1 MTRLIPGKTK
11 VSIELFK
18 GVTIGDV
25 IVGGIAM
32 MLLLLALIS
41 NLAWKFGVCI
51 GILVVAALLLVRMDE
66 QPNYIYFLHIL
77 SYLGYKRSFGRR
89 YSDKMLFEAGEGRIK
104 DAAFDELFTGES
116 VAGDVSPQKDKK
128 TLKAE
133 ARERKKEDK
142 LLKSRKTP
150 EEVKQA
156 ILEKRAQEAEEQQEA
171 RKSAAKAAS
180 GKTDAPIAEE
190 RELSKK
196 ERKQKEKERS
206 RQRKE
211 EDKLLKSK
219 HASEEEKEEIRA
231 RRAEE
236 SKAAMMRL
244 AEAKEEQK
252 HRDRMEDIIAF
263 TGIRDGVIEYLNGS
277 YYGAVLEI
285 DPVEFRFF
293 SEHRRANSIENC
305 LGRILRSIHAGY
317 SANIVKIDRPIMYDS
332 YRDREYTKLD
342 ALRESYENGVLSE
355 EELKARVEI
364 EYDRINDLNALCDET
379 RVITPFYYLVLF
391 ESDKRQLE
399 MQIRE
404 AEGLLRNGEMSV
416 RRLDDKGLAIFLKY
430 TNQIDFD
437 ERDVEKIRHEDLHL
451 WAQPDTV
458 DIKVRRVEVNHIITH
473 NFRVVNYPTLV
484 GDAYLAGVMS
494 IPGTKVVLKCRPM
507 DRAKAIRNIDHSLQE
522 LRGQWGATGVDSKRM
537 EIEEHLATLQELLTT
552 LQSDSE
558 SLMECNI
565 YITAYDIV
573 STRKDYRIPQPP
585 ASELPNVNEM
595 KKNVRRSW
603 QESGYRLNNMEFDQV
618 QAFIGSQVSAL
629 DPMAKQGRGIS
640 SNTVAACF
648 PWIFAHISD
657 EGGIMLGESDGVPVF
672 INFFRRDSERVNSN
686 MVIVGKSGSGKSYST
701 KSLLTNLAA
710 EDSKIFI
717 LDPENEYTELA
728 GNLHGQIIN
737 VGNAQ
742 YGRLNPFH
750 IITALD
756 DDEAGEGGPSGSYA
770 THLQFLEEFFRQIMP
785 DCEKDAME
793 YLNTLVDRMYL
804 DRDITPDTD
813 LSKLRPEDYPI
824 FDDLYDQVLSEY
836 QHVENQFTRDM
847 LRALMNYIAKFSTG
861 GRNANIWNGP
871 STVTTDENF
880 TVFNFQS
887 MLANRNTTIANA
899 QMLLVLKYI
908 DNEVI
913 KNRDY
918 NTKYKAQRKV
928 VVVIDEAHVFID
940 AKFPI
945 ALDFMFQ
952 LAKRIRKYNGM
963 QIVITQNIKDFV
975 GTEELARKST
985 AIINACQY
993 SFIFALA
1000 PNDMQDLVKLY
1011 EKAGGINENEQE
1023 QIVQAARGQA
1033 FAIMSPTSRSSF
1045 QIETAEGITDMFQER
1060 QYESH
1065 YFLGEQGAKNWED
1078 FVAESRELHDQALAE
1093 SGRSPR
1099 NMNLLDDDEDFD
1111 SQIDLSALDDEG
1123 EEEFS
1128 GGVRLDIVDEDR
1140 RDTGSGFVHF
1150 EIVDED
1156 DKADGDGADIHEAAD
1171 NSTPKGAESLRALD
1185 KQGIESLAG
1194 LDSIAGGAAVGLIAS
1209 ALDRVAEALERGG
1222 AIPASSSASVQTAQP
1237 VAAPVATAAA
1247 PAMAQ
1252 ASAAVAEAPG
1262 PAANAEMEARLR
1274 EMEERLRHMQ
1284 NMQEEKDEM
1293 IRILREQNELLR
1305 SAPTESAETEE
1316 PDTYDWESEDETERA
1331 EPLDEFEGELD
1342 FEVDWSVDEESGDSD
1357 EESDVSEEE
1366 SEEDTDFMSALCSY
1380 ASALAEMT
1388 VFERMRSDGET
1399 VLRITMDDLAK
1410 AIEAKHEKGSYF

>member
-11 VSIELFK
+11 VSVELFK

-32 MLLLLALIS
+32 AMLLLALVS

-51 GILVVAALLLVRMDE
+51 GVLLVAALLLIRMDE
-66 QPNYIYFLHIL
+66 QPNYIYILHIL
-77 SYLGYKRSFGRR
+77 SYLGYKRSFARH
-89 YSDKMLFEAGEGRIK
+89 YTDKMLIEVGEGRIK
-104 DAAFDELFTGES
+104 DAAFDELFRGDP
-116 VAGDVSPQKDKK
+116 VDGDVRPKK
-128 TLKAE
+128 SKKELRAE

-142 LLKSRKTP
+142 LLKSRRTP

-156 ILEKRAQEAEEQQEA
+156 ILEKRAEEAEEEQ
-171 RKSAAKAAS
+171 SAKKAAS
-180 GKTDAPIAEE
+180 VRTDEQSVAEPK
-190 RELSKK
+190 LSAK
-196 ERKQKEKERS
+196 ERKVAQKERARK
-206 RQRKE
+206 RKE

-219 HASEEEKEEIRA
+219 RVSDEEKDEIRA
-231 RRAEE
+231 RRDEE
-236 SKAAMMRL
+236 SKAAAIKM
-244 AEAKEEQK
+244 AAFKEEQK
-252 HRDRMEDIIAF
+252 HRERMEDIIAF
-263 TGIRDGVIEYLNGS
+263 TGIKDGCIEYLNKS

-317 SANIVKIDRPIMYDS
+317 SANIVKLERPIMYDS
-332 YRDREYTKLD
+332 YLDREYMKLE
-342 ALRESYENGVLSE
+342 ALRSSYENGVLSE

-364 EYDRINDLNALCDET
+364 EYDRINELLALCNDT
-379 RVITPFYYLVLF
+379 KVVAPFYYLALF

-404 AEGLLRNGEMSV
+404 AEGLLRNGELNV

-430 TNQIDFD
+430 SNQIDFD
-437 ERDVEKIRHEDLHL
+437 ERDVEKIRPEDLHL

-494 IPGTKVVLKCRPM
+494 IPGTKVVVKCRPM

-522 LRGQWGATGVDSKRM
+522 LRGQWSATGVDSKRL
-537 EIEEHLATLQELLTT
+537 EIETHLSTLQELLTT

-558 SLMECNI
+558 SLLECNI

-585 ASELPNVNEM
+585 ESELPNVNEM

-618 QAFIGSQVSAL
+618 QAFIGSQISAL

-657 EGGIMLGESDGVPVF
+657 EGGIKLGESDGIPVF

-686 MVIVGKSGSGKSYST
+686 IVIVGKSGSGKSYST

-728 GNLHGQIIN
+728 HNLHGQIIN

-756 DDEAGEGGPSGSYA
+756 DDEVGEGGPSGSYA

-804 DRDITPDTD
+804 DRNITPETD
-813 LSKLRPEDYPI
+813 LSKLSPEDYPI
-824 FDDLYDQVLSEY
+824 FDDLYDQVLAEY
-836 QHVENQFTRDM
+836 QHVDNQFTRDM

-975 GTEELARKST
+975 GSEELARKST

-1033 FAIMSPTSRSSF
+1033 FAIMGPTSRSTF
-1045 QIETAEGITDMFQER
+1045 QIETAQGITDMFQER
-1060 QYESH
+1060 EYQSQYFS
-1065 YFLGEQGAKNWED
+1065 GEQGAINWED
-1078 FVAESRELHDQALAE
+1078 FVAGSREAHDKAILSRWDQEEDIEEMATV
-1093 SGRSPR
+1093 SRSSVVFEEVNEEELGAAPKKPGVV
-1099 NMNLLDDDEDFD
+1099 LFEEEDEDEED
-1111 SQIDLSALDDEG
+1111 ADDAAK
-1123 EEEFS
+1123 
-1128 GGVRLDIVDEDR
+1128 RHNIL
-1140 RDTGSGFVHF
+1140 
-1150 EIVDED
+1150 DED
-1156 DKADGDGADIHEAAD
+1156 DGTGSHEADDDAALRGAASLRTLDNQGADA
-1171 NSTPKGAESLRALD
+1171 
-1185 KQGIESLAG
+1185 LAG
-1194 LDSIAGGAAVGLIAS
+1194 LDPVAGGAAVGRIVS
-1209 ALDRVAEALERGG
+1209 ALGRVAEALERGG
-1222 AIPASSSASVQTAQP
+1222 AIPAP
-1237 VAAPVATAAA
+1237 AAA
-1247 PAMAQ
+1247 SIQVPQPAA
-1252 ASAAVAEAPG
+1252 ASAMTGV
-1262 PAANAEMEARLR
+1262 PAAETDAWESTASTEMETRLR
-1274 EMEERLRHMQ
+1274 ELEERLAHMQ
-1284 NMQEEKDEM
+1284 DIQEQKDEM
-1293 IRILREQNELLR
+1293 IRILREQNDQLR
-1305 SAPTESAETEE
+1305 SAPPESAELEE
-1316 PDTYDWESEDETERA
+1316 SSDSEPSFEIDWSSDEIQNTDFAWDEDEDAGA
-1331 EPLDEFEGELD
+1331 EIAWDEGED
-1342 FEVDWSVDEESGDSD
+1342 AGAEIDRDTDEESG
-1357 EESDVSEEE
+1357 VFEEE
-1366 SEEDTDFMSALCSY
+1366 NDENVDFMSALISY
-1380 ASALAEMT
+1380 ATAVSDMT
-1388 VFERMRSDGET
+1388 VFERMRNDGET
-1399 VLRITMDDLAK
+1399 VLRITLDDLTK
-1410 AIEAKHEKGSYF
+1410 AINVKREKGSYF

>member
-11 VSIELFK
+11 VSVELFK
-18 GVTIGDV
+18 GVMIGDV
-25 IVGGIAM
+25 VVGGLAM
-32 MLLLLALIS
+32 AMLLLALIS
-41 NLAWKFGVCI
+41 NLPWKLGVCI
-51 GILVVAALLLVRMDE
+51 GVLIVAAILLIRMDE
-66 QPNYIYFLHIL
+66 QPNYIYILHIL
-77 SYLGYKRSFGRR
+77 SYFGYKRSFARR
-89 YSDKMLFEAGEGRIK
+89 FTDKMLIEAGEGRIK
-104 DAAFDELFTGES
+104 DAAFDELFTGGP
-116 VAGDVSPQKDKK
+116 VAGDVRAQKDKK

-156 ILEKRAQEAEEQQEA
+156 ILEKRAEEAEEE
-171 RKSAAKAAS
+171 KSAARAAS
-180 GKTDAPIAEE
+180 SRTNKEAEE
-190 RELSKK
+190 TPKLSAK
-196 ERKQKEKERS
+196 ERKRAEKERS
-206 RQRKE
+206 KKRKE

-219 HASEEEKEEIRA
+219 KVTEEEKEEIRA

-236 SKAAMMRL
+236 SKAAAIKM
-244 AEAKEEQK
+244 AEFKEEQK
-252 HRDRMEDIIAF
+252 HRERMEDIIAF
-263 TGIRDGVIEYLNGS
+263 TGIKDGFIEYLNGS
-277 YYGAVLEI
+277 YYGAAIEI

-317 SANIVKIDRPIMYDS
+317 SANIVKIERPIMYDS
-332 YRDREYTKLD
+332 YRDREYEKLD
-342 ALRESYENGVLSE
+342 ALRTSYENGVLSE

-364 EYDRINDLNALCDET
+364 EYDRINELLALCNET
-379 RVITPFYYLVLF
+379 RVVTPFYYLVLF

-399 MQIRE
+399 NQIRE
-404 AEGLLRNGEMSV
+404 AEGLLRNGELTV

-430 TNQIDFD
+430 TNQLDFD
-437 ERDVEKIRHEDLHL
+437 ERDVEKIRPEDLHL

-494 IPGTKVVLKCRPM
+494 MPGTKVVVKCRPM
-507 DRAKAIRNIDHSLQE
+507 DRAKAIRNIDRSLQE
-522 LRGQWGATGVDSKRM
+522 LRGQWSETGVDSKRL
-537 EIEEHLATLQELLTT
+537 EIETHLSTLQELLTT

-558 SLMECNI
+558 SLLECNI

-585 ASELPNVNEM
+585 DSELPNINEM

-629 DPMAKQGRGIS
+629 DPMAKEGRGIS

-657 EGGIMLGESDGVPVF
+657 EGGIKLGESDGVPVF

-804 DRDITPDTD
+804 DRGISPETD

-824 FDDLYDQVLSEY
+824 FDDLYDQVLGEY
-836 QHVENQFTRDM
+836 QHVDNQFTRDM

-975 GTEELARKST
+975 GNEELARKST

-1033 FAIMSPTSRSSF
+1033 FAIMSPTSRSTF
-1045 QIETAEGITDMFQER
+1045 QIQTAQGITDMFQER
-1060 QYESH
+1060 EYKSQY
-1065 YFLGEQGAKNWED
+1065 FFGEQGAENWED
-1078 FVAESRELHDQALAE
+1078 FVAGSREAHDEALAK
-1093 SGRSPR
+1093 SGRLPQR
-1099 NMNLLDDDEDFD
+1099 RDFLDDDEDLD
-1111 SQIDLSALDDEG
+1111 PLIDLSVLDDDESEDTG
-1123 EEEFS
+1123 EVFS
-1128 GGVRLDIVDEDR
+1128 GGVRLNILDEDEEDADDAAVR
-1140 RDTGSGFVHF
+1140 LN
-1150 EIVDED
+1150 ILDEN
-1156 DKADGDGADIHEAAD
+1156 EAAD
-1171 NSTPKGAESLRALD
+1171 SRDEEDTTLLKGAASLHALD
-1185 KQGIESLAG
+1185 VQGADALAG
-1194 LDSIAGGAAVGLIAS
+1194 LDFLGGGAAAGLIAS

-1222 AIPASSSASVQTAQP
+1222 TIPTPPPSSASNEQAVAAFAAT
-1237 VAAPVATAAA
+1237 AAPVA
-1247 PAMAQ
+1247 
-1252 ASAAVAEAPG
+1252 ASAMETGAGNTAVS
-1262 PAANAEMEARLR
+1262 AEMEARLR
-1274 EMEERLRHMQ
+1274 EMEERLLRMQ
-1284 NMQEEKDEM
+1284 DMQEEKDEM
-1293 IRILREQNELLR
+1293 IRILREQNAQLR
-1305 SAPTESAETEE
+1305 SAPPESAETEE
-1316 PDTYDWESEDETERA
+1316 PPAYEPVPEGEAELPEPTIEFAFEDELT
-1331 EPLDEFEGELD
+1331 DETK
-1342 FEVDWSVDEESGDSD
+1342 WSTDEESGAFED
-1357 EESDVSEEE
+1357 EG
-1366 SEEDTDFMSALCSY
+1366 EEDTDFMSALASY
-1380 ASALAEMT
+1380 AASLESMT
-1388 VFERMRSDGET
+1388 VFERMRNDGET
-1399 VLRITMDDLAK
+1399 VLRITVDDLARAIK
-1410 AIEAKHEKGSYF
+1410 AKREQGTYF

>member
-11 VSIELFK
+11 VSVELFK
-18 GVTIGDV
+18 GVMIGDV
-25 IVGGIAM
+25 VVGGLAM
-32 MLLLLALIS
+32 AMLLLALIS
-41 NLAWKFGVCI
+41 NLPWKLGVCI
-51 GILVVAALLLVRMDE
+51 GVLIVAAILLIRMDE
-66 QPNYIYFLHIL
+66 QPNYIYLLHVL
-77 SYLGYKRSFGRR
+77 SYLGYKRSFARR
-89 YSDKMLFEAGEGRIK
+89 FTDKMLIEAGEGRIK
-104 DAAFDELFTGES
+104 DAAFDELFTGGP
-116 VAGDVSPQKDKK
+116 VAGDVRAQKDKK

-156 ILEKRAQEAEEQQEA
+156 ILEKRAEEAEEE
-171 RKSAAKAAS
+171 KSAARAAS
-180 GKTDAPIAEE
+180 SRTNKEAEE
-190 RELSKK
+190 TPKLSAK
-196 ERKQKEKERS
+196 ERKRAEKERS
-206 RQRKE
+206 KKRKE

-219 HASEEEKEEIRA
+219 KVTEEEKEEIRA

-236 SKAAMMRL
+236 SKAAAIKM
-244 AEAKEEQK
+244 AEFKEEQK
-252 HRDRMEDIIAF
+252 HRERMEDIIAF
-263 TGIRDGVIEYLNGS
+263 TGIKDGFIEYLNGS
-277 YYGAVLEI
+277 YYGAAIEI

-317 SANIVKIDRPIMYDS
+317 SANIVKIERPIMYDS
-332 YRDREYTKLD
+332 YRDREYEKLD
-342 ALRESYENGVLSE
+342 ALRTSYENGVLSE

-364 EYDRINDLNALCDET
+364 EYDRINELLALCNET
-379 RVITPFYYLVLF
+379 RVVTPFYYLVLF

-399 MQIRE
+399 NQIRE
-404 AEGLLRNGEMSV
+404 AEGLLRNGELTV

-430 TNQIDFD
+430 TNQLDFD
-437 ERDVEKIRHEDLHL
+437 ERDVEKIRPEDLHL

-494 IPGTKVVLKCRPM
+494 MPGTKVVVKCRPM

-522 LRGQWGATGVDSKRM
+522 LRGQWSETGVDSKRL
-537 EIEEHLATLQELLTT
+537 EIETHLSTLQELLTT

-558 SLMECNI
+558 SLLECNI

-585 ASELPNVNEM
+585 DSELPNINEM

-629 DPMAKQGRGIS
+629 DPMAKEGRGIS

-657 EGGIMLGESDGVPVF
+657 EGGIKLGESDGVPVF

-804 DRDITPDTD
+804 DRGISPETD

-824 FDDLYDQVLSEY
+824 FDDLYDQVLGEY
-836 QHVENQFTRDM
+836 QHVDNQFTRDM

-975 GTEELARKST
+975 GNEELARKST

-1033 FAIMSPTSRSSF
+1033 FAIMSPTSRSTF
-1045 QIETAEGITDMFQER
+1045 QIQTAQGITDMFQER
-1060 QYESH
+1060 EYKSQY
-1065 YFLGEQGAKNWED
+1065 FFGEQGAENWED
-1078 FVAESRELHDQALAE
+1078 FVAGSREAHDEALAK
-1093 SGRSPR
+1093 SGRLPQR
-1099 NMNLLDDDEDFD
+1099 RDFLDDDEDLD
-1111 SQIDLSALDDEG
+1111 PLIDLSVLDDDESEDTG
-1123 EEEFS
+1123 EVFS
-1128 GGVRLDIVDEDR
+1128 GGVRLNILDEDEEDADDAAVR
-1140 RDTGSGFVHF
+1140 LN
-1150 EIVDED
+1150 ILDED
-1156 DKADGDGADIHEAAD
+1156 EAAD
-1171 NSTPKGAESLRALD
+1171 SRDEEDATLRGAASLHALD
-1185 KQGIESLAG
+1185 VQGADALAG
-1194 LDSIAGGAAVGLIAS
+1194 LDSLGGGAAAGLIAS
-1209 ALDRVAEALERGG
+1209 ALGRVAEALERGG
-1222 AIPASSSASVQTAQP
+1222 AISVPAPSPVQTEQA
-1237 VAAPVATAAA
+1237 VAAFASTPVSATTAASAVA
-1247 PAMAQ
+1247 PAAGNT
-1252 ASAAVAEAPG
+1252 AVS
-1262 PAANAEMEARLR
+1262 AEMEARLR
-1274 EMEERLRHMQ
+1274 EMEERLLRMQ
-1284 NMQEEKDEM
+1284 DMQEEKDEM
-1293 IRILREQNELLR
+1293 IRILREQNAQLR
-1305 SAPTESAETEE
+1305 SAPPESAETEE
-1316 PDTYDWESEDETERA
+1316 PPAYEPVPEGEAELPEPTIEFAFEDELT
-1331 EPLDEFEGELD
+1331 DETK
-1342 FEVDWSVDEESGDSD
+1342 WSTDEESGAFED
-1357 EESDVSEEE
+1357 EG
-1366 SEEDTDFMSALCSY
+1366 EEDTDFMSALASY
-1380 ASALAEMT
+1380 AASLESMT
-1388 VFERMRSDGET
+1388 VFERMRNDGET
-1399 VLRITMDDLAK
+1399 VLRITVDDLARAIK
-1410 AIEAKHEKGSYF
+1410 AKREQGTYF

>member
-11 VSIELFK
+11 VSVELFK
-18 GVTIGDV
+18 GVMIGDV
-25 IVGGIAM
+25 VVGGLAM
-32 MLLLLALIS
+32 AMLLLALIS
-41 NLAWKFGVCI
+41 NLPWKLGVCI
-51 GILVVAALLLVRMDE
+51 GVLIVAAILLIRMDE
-66 QPNYIYFLHIL
+66 QPNYIYILHIL
-77 SYLGYKRSFGRR
+77 SYFGYKRSFARR
-89 YSDKMLFEAGEGRIK
+89 FTDKMLIEAGEGRIK
-104 DAAFDELFTGES
+104 DAAFDELFTGGP
-116 VAGDVSPQKDKK
+116 VAGDVRAQKDKK

-156 ILEKRAQEAEEQQEA
+156 ILEKRAEEAEEE
-171 RKSAAKAAS
+171 KSAARAAS
-180 GKTDAPIAEE
+180 SRTNKEAEE
-190 RELSKK
+190 TPKLSAK
-196 ERKQKEKERS
+196 ERKRAEKERS
-206 RQRKE
+206 KKRKE

-219 HASEEEKEEIRA
+219 KVTEEEKEEIRA

-236 SKAAMMRL
+236 SKAAAIKM
-244 AEAKEEQK
+244 AEFKEEQK
-252 HRDRMEDIIAF
+252 HRERMEDIIAF
-263 TGIRDGVIEYLNGS
+263 TGIKDGFIEYLNGS
-277 YYGAVLEI
+277 YYGAAIEI

-317 SANIVKIDRPIMYDS
+317 SANIVKIERPIMYDS
-332 YRDREYTKLD
+332 YRDREYEKLD
-342 ALRESYENGVLSE
+342 ALRTSYENGVLSE

-364 EYDRINDLNALCDET
+364 EYDRINELLALCNET
-379 RVITPFYYLVLF
+379 RVVTPFYYLVLF

-399 MQIRE
+399 NQIRE
-404 AEGLLRNGEMSV
+404 AEGLLRNGELTV

-430 TNQIDFD
+430 TNQLDFD
-437 ERDVEKIRHEDLHL
+437 ERDVEKIRPEDLHL

-494 IPGTKVVLKCRPM
+494 MPGTKVVVKCRPM

-522 LRGQWGATGVDSKRM
+522 LRGQWSETGVDSKRL
-537 EIEEHLATLQELLTT
+537 EIETHLSTLQELLTT

-558 SLMECNI
+558 SLLECNI

-585 ASELPNVNEM
+585 DSELPNINEM

-629 DPMAKQGRGIS
+629 DPMAKEGRGIS

-657 EGGIMLGESDGVPVF
+657 EGGIKLGESDGVPVF

-804 DRDITPDTD
+804 DRGISPETD

-824 FDDLYDQVLSEY
+824 FDDLYDQVLGEY
-836 QHVENQFTRDM
+836 QHVDNQFTRDM

-975 GTEELARKST
+975 GNEELARKST

-1033 FAIMSPTSRSSF
+1033 FAIMSPTSRSTF
-1045 QIETAEGITDMFQER
+1045 QIQTAQGITDMFQER
-1060 QYESH
+1060 EYKSQY
-1065 YFLGEQGAKNWED
+1065 FFGEQGAENWED
-1078 FVAESRELHDQALAE
+1078 FVAGSREAHDEALAK
-1093 SGRSPR
+1093 SGRLPQR
-1099 NMNLLDDDEDFD
+1099 RDFLDDDEDLD
-1111 SQIDLSALDDEG
+1111 PLIDLSVLDDDESEDTG
-1123 EEEFS
+1123 EVFS
-1128 GGVRLDIVDEDR
+1128 GGVRLNILDEDEEDADDAAVR
-1140 RDTGSGFVHF
+1140 LN
-1150 EIVDED
+1150 ILDEN
-1156 DKADGDGADIHEAAD
+1156 EAAD
-1171 NSTPKGAESLRALD
+1171 SRDEEDTTLLKGAASLHALD
-1185 KQGIESLAG
+1185 VQGADALAG
-1194 LDSIAGGAAVGLIAS
+1194 LDFLGGGAAAGLIAS

-1222 AIPASSSASVQTAQP
+1222 TIPTPPPSSASNEQAVAAFAAT
-1237 VAAPVATAAA
+1237 AAPVA
-1247 PAMAQ
+1247 
-1252 ASAAVAEAPG
+1252 ASAMETGAGNTAVS
-1262 PAANAEMEARLR
+1262 AEMEARLR
-1274 EMEERLRHMQ
+1274 EMEERLLRMQ
-1284 NMQEEKDEM
+1284 DMQEEKDEM
-1293 IRILREQNELLR
+1293 IRILREQNAQLR
-1305 SAPTESAETEE
+1305 SAPPESAETEE
-1316 PDTYDWESEDETERA
+1316 PPAYEPVPEGEAELPEPTIEFAFEDELT
-1331 EPLDEFEGELD
+1331 DETK
-1342 FEVDWSVDEESGDSD
+1342 WSTDEESGAFED
-1357 EESDVSEEE
+1357 EG
-1366 SEEDTDFMSALCSY
+1366 EEDTDFMSALASY
-1380 ASALAEMT
+1380 AASLESMT
-1388 VFERMRSDGET
+1388 VFERMRNDGET
-1399 VLRITMDDLAK
+1399 VLRITVDDLARAIK
-1410 AIEAKHEKGSYF
+1410 AKREQGTYF

>member
-11 VSIELFK
+11 VSVELFK
-18 GVTIGDV
+18 GVMIGDV
-25 IVGGIAM
+25 VVGGLAM
-32 MLLLLALIS
+32 AMLLLALIS
-41 NLAWKFGVCI
+41 NLPWKLGVCI
-51 GILVVAALLLVRMDE
+51 GVLIVAAILLIRMDE
-66 QPNYIYFLHIL
+66 QPNYIYILHIL
-77 SYLGYKRSFGRR
+77 SYFGYKRSFARR
-89 YSDKMLFEAGEGRIK
+89 FTDKMLIEAGEGRIK
-104 DAAFDELFTGES
+104 DAAFDELFTGGP
-116 VAGDVSPQKDKK
+116 VAGDVRAQKDKK

-156 ILEKRAQEAEEQQEA
+156 ILEKRAEEAEEQQ
-171 RKSAAKAAS
+171 SAARAAS
-180 GKTDAPIAEE
+180 SRTNKEAEE
-190 RELSKK
+190 TPKLSAK
-196 ERKQKEKERS
+196 ERKRAEKERS
-206 RQRKE
+206 KKRKE

-219 HASEEEKEEIRA
+219 KVTEEEKEEIRA

-236 SKAAMMRL
+236 SKAAAIKM
-244 AEAKEEQK
+244 AEFKEEQK
-252 HRDRMEDIIAF
+252 HRERMEDIIAF
-263 TGIRDGVIEYLNGS
+263 TGIKDGFIEYLNGS
-277 YYGAVLEI
+277 YYGAAIEI

-317 SANIVKIDRPIMYDS
+317 SANIVKIERPIMYDS
-332 YRDREYTKLD
+332 YRDREYEKLD
-342 ALRESYENGVLSE
+342 ALRTSYENGVLSE

-364 EYDRINDLNALCDET
+364 EYDRINELLALCNET
-379 RVITPFYYLVLF
+379 RVVTPFYYLVLF

-399 MQIRE
+399 NQIRE
-404 AEGLLRNGEMSV
+404 AEGLLRNGELTV

-430 TNQIDFD
+430 TNQLDFD
-437 ERDVEKIRHEDLHL
+437 ERDVEKIRPEDLHL

-494 IPGTKVVLKCRPM
+494 MPGTKVVVKCRPM
-507 DRAKAIRNIDHSLQE
+507 DRAKAIRNIDRSLQE
-522 LRGQWGATGVDSKRM
+522 LRGQWSETGVDSKRL
-537 EIEEHLATLQELLTT
+537 EIETHLSTLQELLTT

-558 SLMECNI
+558 SLLECNI

-585 ASELPNVNEM
+585 DSELPNINEM

-629 DPMAKQGRGIS
+629 DPMAKEGRGIS

-657 EGGIMLGESDGVPVF
+657 EGGIKLGESDGVPVF

-804 DRDITPDTD
+804 DRGISPETD

-824 FDDLYDQVLSEY
+824 FDDLYDQVLGEY
-836 QHVENQFTRDM
+836 QHVDNQFTRDM

-975 GTEELARKST
+975 GNEELARKST

-1033 FAIMSPTSRSSF
+1033 FAIMSPTSRSTF
-1045 QIETAEGITDMFQER
+1045 QIQTAQGITDMFQER
-1060 QYESH
+1060 EYKSQY
-1065 YFLGEQGAKNWED
+1065 FFGEQGAENWED
-1078 FVAESRELHDQALAE
+1078 FVAGSREAHDEALAK
-1093 SGRSPR
+1093 SGRLPQR
-1099 NMNLLDDDEDFD
+1099 RDFLDDDEDLD
-1111 SQIDLSALDDEG
+1111 PLIDLSVLDDDESEDTG
-1123 EEEFS
+1123 EVFS
-1128 GGVRLDIVDEDR
+1128 GGVRLNILDEDEEDADDAAVR
-1140 RDTGSGFVHF
+1140 LN
-1150 EIVDED
+1150 ILDEN
-1156 DKADGDGADIHEAAD
+1156 EAAD
-1171 NSTPKGAESLRALD
+1171 SRDEEDTTLLKGAASLHALD
-1185 KQGIESLAG
+1185 VQGADALAG
-1194 LDSIAGGAAVGLIAS
+1194 LDFLGGGAAAGLIAS

-1222 AIPASSSASVQTAQP
+1222 TIPTPPPSSAPNEQAVAAFAAT
-1237 VAAPVATAAA
+1237 AAPVA
-1247 PAMAQ
+1247 
-1252 ASAAVAEAPG
+1252 ASAMETGAGNTAVS
-1262 PAANAEMEARLR
+1262 AEMEARLR
-1274 EMEERLRHMQ
+1274 EMEERLLRMQ
-1284 NMQEEKDEM
+1284 DMQEEKDEM
-1293 IRILREQNELLR
+1293 IRILREQNAQLR
-1305 SAPTESAETEE
+1305 SAPPESAETEE
-1316 PDTYDWESEDETERA
+1316 PPAYEPVPEGEAELPEPTIEFAFEDELT
-1331 EPLDEFEGELD
+1331 DETK
-1342 FEVDWSVDEESGDSD
+1342 WSTDEESGAFED
-1357 EESDVSEEE
+1357 EG
-1366 SEEDTDFMSALCSY
+1366 EEDTDFMSALASY
-1380 ASALAEMT
+1380 AASLESMT
-1388 VFERMRSDGET
+1388 VFERMRNDGET
-1399 VLRITMDDLAK
+1399 VLRITVDDLARAIK
-1410 AIEAKHEKGSYF
+1410 AKREQGTYF

>member
-1 MTRLIPGKTK
+1 M
-11 VSIELFK
+11 
-18 GVTIGDV
+18 
-25 IVGGIAM
+25 
-32 MLLLLALIS
+32 
-41 NLAWKFGVCI
+41 
-51 GILVVAALLLVRMDE
+51 
-66 QPNYIYFLHIL
+66 
-77 SYLGYKRSFGRR
+77 
-89 YSDKMLFEAGEGRIK
+89 
-104 DAAFDELFTGES
+104 
-116 VAGDVSPQKDKK
+116 SPKK
-128 TLKAE
+128 SKKELKAE

-156 ILEKRAQEAEEQQEA
+156 ILEKRAEEAEEE
-171 RKSAAKAAS
+171 KSAARAAS
-180 GKTDAPIAEE
+180 SRTNKEAEE
-190 RELSKK
+190 TPKLSAK
-196 ERKQKEKERS
+196 ERKRAEKERS
-206 RQRKE
+206 KKRKE

-219 HASEEEKEEIRA
+219 KVTEEEKEEIRA

-236 SKAAMMRL
+236 SKAAAIKM
-244 AEAKEEQK
+244 AEFKEEQK
-252 HRDRMEDIIAF
+252 HRERMEDIIAF
-263 TGIRDGVIEYLNGS
+263 TGIKDGFIEYLNGS
-277 YYGAVLEI
+277 YYGAAIEI

-317 SANIVKIDRPIMYDS
+317 SANIVKIERPIMYDS
-332 YRDREYTKLD
+332 YRDREYEKLD
-342 ALRESYENGVLSE
+342 ALRTSYENGVLSE

-364 EYDRINDLNALCDET
+364 EYDRINELLALCNET
-379 RVITPFYYLVLF
+379 RVVTPFYYLVLF

-399 MQIRE
+399 NQIRE
-404 AEGLLRNGEMSV
+404 AEGLLRNGELTV

-430 TNQIDFD
+430 TNQLDFD
-437 ERDVEKIRHEDLHL
+437 ERDVEKIRPEDLHL

-494 IPGTKVVLKCRPM
+494 MPGTKVVVKCRPM

-522 LRGQWGATGVDSKRM
+522 LRGQWSETGVDSKRL
-537 EIEEHLATLQELLTT
+537 EIETHLSTLQELLTT

-558 SLMECNI
+558 SLLECNI

-585 ASELPNVNEM
+585 DSELPNINEM

-629 DPMAKQGRGIS
+629 DPMAKEGRGIS

-657 EGGIMLGESDGVPVF
+657 EGGIKLGESDGVPVF

-804 DRDITPDTD
+804 DRGISPETD

-824 FDDLYDQVLSEY
+824 FDDLYDQVLGEY
-836 QHVENQFTRDM
+836 QHVDNQFTRDM

-975 GTEELARKST
+975 GNEELARKST

-1033 FAIMSPTSRSSF
+1033 FAIMSPTSRSTF
-1045 QIETAEGITDMFQER
+1045 QIQTAQGITDMFQER
-1060 QYESH
+1060 EYKSQY
-1065 YFLGEQGAKNWED
+1065 FFGEQGAENWED
-1078 FVAESRELHDQALAE
+1078 FVAGSREAHDEALAK
-1093 SGRSPR
+1093 SGRLPQR
-1099 NMNLLDDDEDFD
+1099 RDFLDDDEDLD
-1111 SQIDLSALDDEG
+1111 PLIDLSVLDDDESEDTG
-1123 EEEFS
+1123 EVFS
-1128 GGVRLDIVDEDR
+1128 GGVRLNILDEDEEDADDAAVR
-1140 RDTGSGFVHF
+1140 LN
-1150 EIVDED
+1150 ILDED
-1156 DKADGDGADIHEAAD
+1156 EAAD
-1171 NSTPKGAESLRALD
+1171 SRDEEDATLRGAASLHALD
-1185 KQGIESLAG
+1185 VQGADALAG
-1194 LDSIAGGAAVGLIAS
+1194 LDSLGGGAAAGLIAS
-1209 ALDRVAEALERGG
+1209 ALGRVAEALERGG
-1222 AIPASSSASVQTAQP
+1222 AISVPAPSPVQTEQA
-1237 VAAPVATAAA
+1237 VAAFASTPVSATTAASAVA
-1247 PAMAQ
+1247 PAAGNT
-1252 ASAAVAEAPG
+1252 AVS
-1262 PAANAEMEARLR
+1262 AEMEARLR
-1274 EMEERLRHMQ
+1274 EMEERLLRMQ
-1284 NMQEEKDEM
+1284 DMQEEKDEM
-1293 IRILREQNELLR
+1293 IRILREQNAQLR
-1305 SAPTESAETEE
+1305 SAPPESAETEE
-1316 PDTYDWESEDETERA
+1316 PPAYEPVPEGEAELPEPTIEFAFEDELT
-1331 EPLDEFEGELD
+1331 DETK
-1342 FEVDWSVDEESGDSD
+1342 WSTDEESGAFED
-1357 EESDVSEEE
+1357 EG
-1366 SEEDTDFMSALCSY
+1366 EEDTDFMSALASY
-1380 ASALAEMT
+1380 AASLESMT
-1388 VFERMRSDGET
+1388 VFERMRNDAAHYG
-1399 VLRITMDDLAK
+1399 
-1410 AIEAKHEKGSYF
+1410 G

>member
-11 VSIELFK
+11 VSVELFK
-18 GVTIGDV
+18 GVMIGDV
-25 IVGGIAM
+25 VVGGLAM
-32 MLLLLALIS
+32 AMLLLALIS
-41 NLAWKFGVCI
+41 NLPWKLGVCI
-51 GILVVAALLLVRMDE
+51 GVLIVAAILLVRMDE
-66 QPNYIYFLHIL
+66 QPNYIYILHIL
-77 SYLGYKRSFGRR
+77 SYFGYKRSFARR
-89 YSDKMLFEAGEGRIK
+89 FTDKMLIEAGEGRIK
-104 DAAFDELFTGES
+104 DAAFDELFTGGP
-116 VAGDVSPQKDKK
+116 VAGDVRAQKDKK

-156 ILEKRAQEAEEQQEA
+156 ILEKRAEEAEEE
-171 RKSAAKAAS
+171 KSAARAAS
-180 GKTDAPIAEE
+180 SRTNKEAEE
-190 RELSKK
+190 TPKLSAK
-196 ERKQKEKERS
+196 ERKRAEKERS
-206 RQRKE
+206 KKRKE

-219 HASEEEKEEIRA
+219 KVTEEEKEEIRA

-236 SKAAMMRL
+236 SKAAAIKM
-244 AEAKEEQK
+244 AEFKEEQK
-252 HRDRMEDIIAF
+252 HRERMEDIIAF
-263 TGIRDGVIEYLNGS
+263 TGIKDGFIEYLNGS
-277 YYGAVLEI
+277 YYGAAIEI

-317 SANIVKIDRPIMYDS
+317 SANIVKIERPIMYDS
-332 YRDREYTKLD
+332 YRDREYEKLD
-342 ALRESYENGVLSE
+342 ALRTSYENGVLSE

-364 EYDRINDLNALCDET
+364 EYDRINELLALCNET
-379 RVITPFYYLVLF
+379 RVVTPFYYLVLF

-399 MQIRE
+399 NQIRE
-404 AEGLLRNGEMSV
+404 AEGLLRNGELTV

-430 TNQIDFD
+430 TNQLDFD
-437 ERDVEKIRHEDLHL
+437 ERDVEKIRPEDLHL

-494 IPGTKVVLKCRPM
+494 MPGTKVVVKCRPM

-522 LRGQWGATGVDSKRM
+522 LRGQWSETGVDSKRL
-537 EIEEHLATLQELLTT
+537 EIETHLSTLQELLTT

-558 SLMECNI
+558 SLLECNI

-585 ASELPNVNEM
+585 DSELPNINEM

-629 DPMAKQGRGIS
+629 DPMAKEGRGIS

-657 EGGIMLGESDGVPVF
+657 EGGIKLGESDGVPVF

-804 DRDITPDTD
+804 DRGISPETD

-824 FDDLYDQVLSEY
+824 FDDLYDQVLGEY
-836 QHVENQFTRDM
+836 QHVDNQFTRDM

-975 GTEELARKST
+975 GNEELARKST

-1033 FAIMSPTSRSSF
+1033 FAIMSPTSRSTF
-1045 QIETAEGITDMFQER
+1045 QIQTAQGITDMFQER
-1060 QYESH
+1060 EYKSQY
-1065 YFLGEQGAKNWED
+1065 FFGEQGAENWED
-1078 FVAESRELHDQALAE
+1078 FVAGSREAHDEALAK
-1093 SGRSPR
+1093 SGRLPQR
-1099 NMNLLDDDEDFD
+1099 RDFLDDDEDLD
-1111 SQIDLSALDDEG
+1111 PLIDLSVLDDDESEDTG
-1123 EEEFS
+1123 EVFS
-1128 GGVRLDIVDEDR
+1128 GGVRLNILDEDEEDADDAAVR
-1140 RDTGSGFVHF
+1140 LN
-1150 EIVDED
+1150 ILDEN
-1156 DKADGDGADIHEAAD
+1156 EAAD
-1171 NSTPKGAESLRALD
+1171 SRDEEDTTLLKGAASLHALD
-1185 KQGIESLAG
+1185 VQGADALAG
-1194 LDSIAGGAAVGLIAS
+1194 LDFLGGGAAAGLIAS

-1222 AIPASSSASVQTAQP
+1222 TIPTPPPSSASNEQAVAAFAAT
-1237 VAAPVATAAA
+1237 AAPVA
-1247 PAMAQ
+1247 
-1252 ASAAVAEAPG
+1252 ASAMETGAGNTAVS
-1262 PAANAEMEARLR
+1262 AEMEARLR
-1274 EMEERLRHMQ
+1274 EMEERLLRMQ
-1284 NMQEEKDEM
+1284 DMQEEKDEM
-1293 IRILREQNELLR
+1293 IRILREQNAQLR
-1305 SAPTESAETEE
+1305 SAPPESAETEE
-1316 PDTYDWESEDETERA
+1316 PPAYEPVPEGEAELPEPTIEFAFEDELT
-1331 EPLDEFEGELD
+1331 DETK
-1342 FEVDWSVDEESGDSD
+1342 WSTDEESGAFED
-1357 EESDVSEEE
+1357 EG
-1366 SEEDTDFMSALCSY
+1366 EEDTDFMSALASY
-1380 ASALAEMT
+1380 AASLESMT
-1388 VFERMRSDGET
+1388 VFERMRNDGET
-1399 VLRITMDDLAK
+1399 VLRITVDDLARAIK
-1410 AIEAKHEKGSYF
+1410 AKREQGTYF

>member
-11 VSIELFK
+11 VSVELFK
-18 GVTIGDV
+18 GVMIGDV
-25 IVGGIAM
+25 VVGGLAM
-32 MLLLLALIS
+32 AMLLLALIS
-41 NLAWKFGVCI
+41 NLPWKLGVCI
-51 GILVVAALLLVRMDE
+51 GVLIVAAILLVRMDE
-66 QPNYIYFLHIL
+66 QPNYIYILHIL
-77 SYLGYKRSFGRR
+77 SYFGYKRSFARR
-89 YSDKMLFEAGEGRIK
+89 FTDKMLIEAGEGRIK
-104 DAAFDELFTGES
+104 DAAFDELFTGGP
-116 VAGDVSPQKDKK
+116 VAGDVRAQKDKK

-156 ILEKRAQEAEEQQEA
+156 ILEKRAEEAEEE
-171 RKSAAKAAS
+171 KSAARAAS
-180 GKTDAPIAEE
+180 SRTNKEAEE
-190 RELSKK
+190 TPKLSTK
-196 ERKQKEKERS
+196 ERKRAEKERS
-206 RQRKE
+206 KKRKE

-219 HASEEEKEEIRA
+219 KVTEEEKEEIRA

-236 SKAAMMRL
+236 SKAAAIKM
-244 AEAKEEQK
+244 AEFKEEQK
-252 HRDRMEDIIAF
+252 HRERMEDIIAF
-263 TGIRDGVIEYLNGS
+263 TGIKDGFIEYLNGS
-277 YYGAVLEI
+277 YYGAAIEI

-317 SANIVKIDRPIMYDS
+317 SANIVKIERPIMYDS
-332 YRDREYTKLD
+332 YRDREYEKLD
-342 ALRESYENGVLSE
+342 ALRTSYENGVLSE

-364 EYDRINDLNALCDET
+364 EYDRINELLALCNET
-379 RVITPFYYLVLF
+379 RVVTPFYYLVLF

-399 MQIRE
+399 NQIRE
-404 AEGLLRNGEMSV
+404 AEGLLRNGELTV

-430 TNQIDFD
+430 TNQLDFD
-437 ERDVEKIRHEDLHL
+437 ERDVEKIRPEDLHL

-494 IPGTKVVLKCRPM
+494 MPGTKVVVKCRPM
-507 DRAKAIRNIDHSLQE
+507 DRAKAIRNIDRSLQE
-522 LRGQWGATGVDSKRM
+522 LRGQWSETGVDSKRL
-537 EIEEHLATLQELLTT
+537 EIETHLSTLQELLTT

-558 SLMECNI
+558 SLLECNI

-585 ASELPNVNEM
+585 DSELPNINEM

-629 DPMAKQGRGIS
+629 DPMAKEGRGIS

-657 EGGIMLGESDGVPVF
+657 EGGIKLGESDGVPVF

-804 DRDITPDTD
+804 DRGISPETD

-824 FDDLYDQVLSEY
+824 FDDLYDQVLGEY
-836 QHVENQFTRDM
+836 QHVDNQFTRDM

-975 GTEELARKST
+975 GNEELARKST

-1033 FAIMSPTSRSSF
+1033 FAIMSPTSRSTF
-1045 QIETAEGITDMFQER
+1045 QIQTAQGITDMFQER
-1060 QYESH
+1060 EYKSQY
-1065 YFLGEQGAKNWED
+1065 FFGEQGAENWED
-1078 FVAESRELHDQALAE
+1078 FVAGSREAHDEALAK
-1093 SGRSPR
+1093 SGRLPQR
-1099 NMNLLDDDEDFD
+1099 RDFLDDDEDLD
-1111 SQIDLSALDDEG
+1111 PLIDLSVLDDDESEDTG
-1123 EEEFS
+1123 EVFS
-1128 GGVRLDIVDEDR
+1128 GGVRLNILDEDEEDADDAAVR
-1140 RDTGSGFVHF
+1140 LN
-1150 EIVDED
+1150 ILDEN
-1156 DKADGDGADIHEAAD
+1156 EAAD
-1171 NSTPKGAESLRALD
+1171 SRDEEDTTLLKGAASLHALD
-1185 KQGIESLAG
+1185 VQGADALAG
-1194 LDSIAGGAAVGLIAS
+1194 LDFLGGGAAAGLIAS

-1222 AIPASSSASVQTAQP
+1222 TIPTPPPSSAPNEQAVAAFAAT
-1237 VAAPVATAAA
+1237 AAPVA
-1247 PAMAQ
+1247 
-1252 ASAAVAEAPG
+1252 ASAMETGAGNTAVS
-1262 PAANAEMEARLR
+1262 AEMEARLR
-1274 EMEERLRHMQ
+1274 EMEERLLRMQ
-1284 NMQEEKDEM
+1284 DMQEEKDEM
-1293 IRILREQNELLR
+1293 IRILREQNAQLR
-1305 SAPTESAETEE
+1305 SAPPESAETEE
-1316 PDTYDWESEDETERA
+1316 PPAYEPVPEGEAELPEPTIEFAFEDELT
-1331 EPLDEFEGELD
+1331 DETK
-1342 FEVDWSVDEESGDSD
+1342 WSTDEESGAFED
-1357 EESDVSEEE
+1357 EG
-1366 SEEDTDFMSALCSY
+1366 EEDTDFMSALASY
-1380 ASALAEMT
+1380 AASLESMT
-1388 VFERMRSDGET
+1388 VFERMRNDGET
-1399 VLRITMDDLAK
+1399 VLRITVDDLARAIK
-1410 AIEAKHEKGSYF
+1410 AKREQGTYF

>member
-11 VSIELFK
+11 VSVELFK
-18 GVTIGDV
+18 GVMIGDV
-25 IVGGIAM
+25 VVGGLAM
-32 MLLLLALIS
+32 AMLLLALIS
-41 NLAWKFGVCI
+41 NLPWKLGVCI
-51 GILVVAALLLVRMDE
+51 GVLIVAAILLIRMDE
-66 QPNYIYFLHIL
+66 QPNYIYLLHIL
-77 SYLGYKRSFGRR
+77 SYLGYKRSFARH
-89 YSDKMLFEAGEGRIK
+89 YTDKMLIEAGEGRIK
-104 DAAFDELFTGES
+104 DAAFDELFRGDP
-116 VAGDVSPQKDKK
+116 VAGDVSPKK
-128 TLKAE
+128 SKKELKAE

-156 ILEKRAQEAEEQQEA
+156 ILEKRAEEAEEE
-171 RKSAAKAAS
+171 KSAARAAS
-180 GKTDAPIAEE
+180 SRTNKEAEE
-190 RELSKK
+190 TPKLSAK
-196 ERKQKEKERS
+196 ERKRAEKERS
-206 RQRKE
+206 KKRKE

-219 HASEEEKEEIRA
+219 KVTEEEKEEIRA

-236 SKAAMMRL
+236 SKAAAIKM
-244 AEAKEEQK
+244 AEFKEEQK
-252 HRDRMEDIIAF
+252 HRERMEDIIAF
-263 TGIRDGVIEYLNGS
+263 TGIKDGFIEYLNGS
-277 YYGAVLEI
+277 YYGAAIEI

-317 SANIVKIDRPIMYDS
+317 SANIVKIERPIMYDS
-332 YRDREYTKLD
+332 YRDREYEKLD
-342 ALRESYENGVLSE
+342 ALRTSYENGVLSE

-364 EYDRINDLNALCDET
+364 EYDRINELLALCNET
-379 RVITPFYYLVLF
+379 RVVTPFYYLVLF

-399 MQIRE
+399 NQIRE
-404 AEGLLRNGEMSV
+404 AEGLLRNGELTV

-430 TNQIDFD
+430 TNQLDFD
-437 ERDVEKIRHEDLHL
+437 ERDVEKIRPEDLHL

-494 IPGTKVVLKCRPM
+494 MPGTKVVVKCRPM

-522 LRGQWGATGVDSKRM
+522 LRGQWSATGVDSKRL
-537 EIEEHLATLQELLTT
+537 EIETHLSTLQELLTT

-558 SLMECNI
+558 SLLECNI

-585 ASELPNVNEM
+585 DSELPNINEM

-629 DPMAKQGRGIS
+629 DPMAKEGRGIS

-657 EGGIMLGESDGVPVF
+657 EGGIKLGESDGVPVF

-804 DRDITPDTD
+804 DRGISPETD

-824 FDDLYDQVLSEY
+824 FDDLYDQVLGEY
-836 QHVENQFTRDM
+836 QHVDNQFTRDM

-975 GTEELARKST
+975 GNEELARKST

-1033 FAIMSPTSRSSF
+1033 FAIMSPTSRSTF
-1045 QIETAEGITDMFQER
+1045 QIQTAQGITDMFQER
-1060 QYESH
+1060 EYKSQY
-1065 YFLGEQGAKNWED
+1065 FFGEQGAENWED
-1078 FVAESRELHDQALAE
+1078 FVAGSREAHDEALAK
-1093 SGRSPR
+1093 SGRLPQR
-1099 NMNLLDDDEDFD
+1099 RDFLDDDEDLD
-1111 SQIDLSALDDEG
+1111 PLIDLSVLDDDESEDTG
-1123 EEEFS
+1123 EVFS
-1128 GGVRLDIVDEDR
+1128 GGVRLNILDEDEEDADDAAVR
-1140 RDTGSGFVHF
+1140 LN
-1150 EIVDED
+1150 ILDED
-1156 DKADGDGADIHEAAD
+1156 EAAD
-1171 NSTPKGAESLRALD
+1171 SRDEEDATLRGAASLHALD
-1185 KQGIESLAG
+1185 VQGADALAG
-1194 LDSIAGGAAVGLIAS
+1194 LDSLGGGAAAGLIAS
-1209 ALDRVAEALERGG
+1209 ALGRVAEALERGG
-1222 AIPASSSASVQTAQP
+1222 AISVPAPSPVQTEQA
-1237 VAAPVATAAA
+1237 VAAFASTPVSATTAASAVA
-1247 PAMAQ
+1247 PAAGNT
-1252 ASAAVAEAPG
+1252 AVS
-1262 PAANAEMEARLR
+1262 AEMEARLR
-1274 EMEERLRHMQ
+1274 EMEERLLRMQ
-1284 NMQEEKDEM
+1284 DMQEEKDEM
-1293 IRILREQNELLR
+1293 IRILREQNAQLR
-1305 SAPTESAETEE
+1305 SAPPESAETEE
-1316 PDTYDWESEDETERA
+1316 PPAYEPVPEGEAELPEPTIEFAFEDELT
-1331 EPLDEFEGELD
+1331 DETK
-1342 FEVDWSVDEESGDSD
+1342 WSTDEESGAFED
-1357 EESDVSEEE
+1357 EG
-1366 SEEDTDFMSALCSY
+1366 EEDTDFMSALASY
-1380 ASALAEMT
+1380 AASLESMT
-1388 VFERMRSDGET
+1388 VFERMRNDGET
-1399 VLRITMDDLAK
+1399 VLRITVDDLARAIK
-1410 AIEAKHEKGSYF
+1410 AKREQGTYF